1 MPRYLG
7 ALLEIGLIVWCLIEA
22 IQAPDGRIRN
32 LPKWAWILLILFVP
46 YAGPVAWL
54 VAGRPSMAGAG
65 RQAPWPSTQTA
76 GFPEYERPRNV
87 APDDDPEFLA
97 ALAPEVLRVGRAG
110 RGRAA
115 GSPAIG
121 SRRRIGAPLF
131 RALRRVKPNP
141 DVPRRNYPQLLR
153 YRRYRRQLANEPGRW
168 SAYSMHPLRPR
179 TRPSSQRRL

>member
-7 ALLEIGLIVWCLIEA
+7 ALLEIGLIVWCLIEE

-97 ALAPEVLRVGRAG
+97 RLAA
-110 RGRAA
+110 
-115 GSPAIG
+115 SD
-121 SRRRIGAPLF
+121 ST
-131 RALRRVKPNP
+131 
-141 DVPRRNYPQLLR
+141 D
-153 YRRYRRQLANEPGRW
+153 
-168 SAYSMHPLRPR
+168 
-179 TRPSSQRRL
+179 RRLLAQWEADLRDREAKMREAEAQARPDDGTDAPPRPTAP